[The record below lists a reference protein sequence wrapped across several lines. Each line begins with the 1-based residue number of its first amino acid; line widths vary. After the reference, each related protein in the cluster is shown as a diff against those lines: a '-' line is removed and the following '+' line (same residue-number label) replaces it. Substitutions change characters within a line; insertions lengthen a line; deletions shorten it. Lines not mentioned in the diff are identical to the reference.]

1 MIGSDL
7 SLSQSMAAFAKRR
20 ILEHIQSES
29 DSARTTDGLDTVS
42 LLLLVL
48 YFELLVFCLPHF
60 LFLFHNLSF
69 PFIVILDVDERGGL
83 WHRWIHG
90 ISTLGWF
97 VEVDWEVLVDGWDER

>member
-1 MIGSDL
+1 
-7 SLSQSMAAFAKRR
+7 MAAFAKRR
-20 ILEHIQSES
+20 ILEHIQTES
-29 DSARTTDGLDTVS
+29 DSERTTDGLGTVS

-48 YFELLVFCLPHF
+48 YFELPVFYLPHF

-90 ISTLGWF
+90 ISTLDGLWGWTGKC
-97 VEVDWEVLVDGWDER
+97 WVDGWDER

>member
-7 SLSQSMAAFAKRR
+7 SLTQSMAAFAKRR

-29 DSARTTDGLDTVS
+29 DSERTTDGLGTLGTDS
-42 LLLLVL
+42 LL
-48 YFELLVFCLPHF
+48 LLVFCLPHF

-69 PFIVILDVDERGGL
+69 PVIVILDVDERGGL

-90 ISTLGWF
+90 ISTLGWL
-97 VEVDWEVLVDGWDER
+97 VGVDWKVLVDGWDER